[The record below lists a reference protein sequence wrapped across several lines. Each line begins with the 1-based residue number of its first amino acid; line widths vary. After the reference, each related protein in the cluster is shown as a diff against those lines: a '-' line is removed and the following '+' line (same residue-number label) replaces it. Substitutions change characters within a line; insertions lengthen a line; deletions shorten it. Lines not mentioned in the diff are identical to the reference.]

1 MSHRCLEGQAPQL
14 REPFLVGMKWHCFS
28 ISLSRESMV
37 TGLLWVT
44 GGDEGT
50 PWPHCAEAAGSGVAP
65 EKEEGP

>member
-1 MSHRCLEGQAPQL
+1 
-14 REPFLVGMKWHCFS
+14 
-28 ISLSRESMV
+28 MV